1 MKGLSEWRKE
11 IDLLDREVVTLLN
24 RRAACVLG
32 LAPLKRR
39 QGVPVHEPE
48 REDAVLDNI
57 LCSNRGPLPRKA
69 LARIYKVVIE
79 EMRTMQR
86 QRDD

>member
-1 MKGLSEWRKE
+1 MKALSDWRKE
-11 IDLLDREVVTLLN
+11 IDLLDREVVALLN
-24 RRAACVLG
+24 RRAECVLG

-39 QGVPVHEPE
+39 QGMPVREPK
-48 REDAVLDNI
+48 RESVVLDNI
-57 LCSNRGPLPRKA
+57 LVSNRGPLPNQA
-69 LARIYKVVIE
+69 LEHIYKAVIQ